1 MTNAI
6 TAVPASI
13 TGLLAKDLLAY
24 AAESPENRDQVLGV
38 FKTRLANNVKYG
50 KARKAEA
57 NKRNIARV
65 EAIVF
70 EGETPAPEAPAP
82 VEPTVVETAGAA
94 QATGPVDYLRASLSI
109 LADRLGSRDKAIVDL
124 YENAEKRD
132 AVGKAIGLK
141 ITQAAIAEACGLHPQ
156 RIAQILKAHR
166 EAAAAP
172 AHVVDMEAL
181 KAALLG

>member
-6 TAVPASI
+6 TTVPASI
-13 TGLLAKDLLAY
+13 TGFLAKDLLAY

-38 FKTRLANNVKYG
+38 FKNRLRNNVAAG

-57 NKRNIARV
+57 NKRNIART

-82 VEPTVVETAGAA
+82 AEPTVIQTADAA
-94 QATGPVDYLRASLSI
+94 TAHGPVDYLRASLAA
-109 LADRLGSRDKAIVDL
+109 LAERLGSRDAAIVDL
-124 YENAEKRD
+124 YENADKRE
-132 AVGKAIGLK
+132 AVGKVIGMK
-141 ITQAAIAEACGLHPQ
+141 ITQSAIAEACDLHPQ

-166 EAAAAP
+166 EADAAP